1 MRHFAAQK
9 LATGFAKSESK
20 FRLQAQFSAAF
31 CLYFLTQVLLFTL
44 KLPKVSE
51 AR

>member
-20 FRLQAQFSAAF
+20 FRLQLSSARFLAF
-31 CLYFLTQVLLFTL
+31 IF
-44 KLPKVSE
+44 
-51 AR
+51 

>member
-20 FRLQAQFSAAF
+20 FRLQAQFQRG
-31 CLYFLTQVLLFTL
+31 FLPLFF
-44 KLPKVSE
+44 
-51 AR
+51 